1 MNKSLR
7 PETRDKKCRGTSG
20 IGKVHA
26 VFDRLGVVTAYREIL
41 AIATAFLSNI
51 DVVAQ

>member
-26 VFDRLGVVTAYREIL
+26 VFDRLGVVTAYKEIL
-41 AIATAFLSNI
+41 AGEAASSNSFPF
-51 DVVAQ
+51 QY